1 VWYSLCVVLSAFL
14 PRAVVAA
21 TMIPIVIA
29 MLRYVGIEDLWK
41 SKFGTAL
48 VLAISWG
55 SSVGGFLTP
64 LGGAPNLLAMKF
76 VQDQVTHHEFLFA
89 TWLTRNVPLT
99 AAVVLAVLVYIRYGL
114 RPEMMQN
121 PGTRAYFKDELR
133 QLGPMKSHERWALG
147 LFALATIFAFT
158 RQFYASMVPA
168 LTPSFTFLAFAVLA
182 FLIRSR
188 GTQLITWEYAQGQ
201 MMWGLF
207 YVFAGGTALGVIMN
221 KTGTAKYLADAM
233 TPYVAAGGFMSVLV
247 FTALTIA
254 VAQIISNV
262 ATVAIMGP
270 IAIGVFKELG
280 VNPIPYIYIIA
291 AAGHCGFMLPSSAG
305 SSAIAAGYGVNLKT
319 MFVKGFWAALIAML
333 VIALGAYLL
342 MKFWPGFGYA

>member
-1 VWYSLCVVLSAFL
+1 
-14 PRAVVAA
+14 
-21 TMIPIVIA
+21 
-29 MLRYVGIEDLWK
+29 
-41 SKFGTAL
+41 
-48 VLAISWG
+48 
-55 SSVGGFLTP
+55 
-64 LGGAPNLLAMKF
+64 
-76 VQDQVTHHEFLFA
+76 
-89 TWLTRNVPLT
+89 
-99 AAVVLAVLVYIRYGL
+99 
-114 RPEMMQN
+114 MQN

-233 TPYVAAGGFMSVLV
+233 IPYVAAGGFMSVLV

-280 VNPIPYIYIIA
+280 VNPIPFIYIIA